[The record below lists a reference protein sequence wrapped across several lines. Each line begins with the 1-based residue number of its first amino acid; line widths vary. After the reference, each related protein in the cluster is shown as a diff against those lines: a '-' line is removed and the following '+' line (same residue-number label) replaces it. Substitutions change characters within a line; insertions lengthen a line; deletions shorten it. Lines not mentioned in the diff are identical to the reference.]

1 MCFISKEIRIFAGEK
16 RLTIIESSLPFLN
29 FSVFVTSSMQEIMN
43 RCTFI
48 WKMQMDALKYNL
60 EPELKVDYNQGI
72 KAKDLKKALVMIEN
86 YREEIVKSWKE
97 HH

>member
-1 MCFISKEIRIFAGEK
+1 MNPC
-16 RLTIIESSLPFLN
+16 
-29 FSVFVTSSMQEIMN
+29 TS
-43 RCTFI
+43 T
-48 WKMQMDALKYNL
+48 WKMQTEEPRLFL

-86 YREEIVKSWKE
+86 YKEEIIKSWEE

>member
-1 MCFISKEIRIFAGEK
+1 MPTVLELFGIRYFYYSGDHEPIHIHLENADGRAK
-16 RLTIIESSLPFLN
+16 VI
-29 FSVFVTSSMQEIMN
+29 
-43 RCTFI
+43 
-48 WKMQMDALKYNL
+48 L

-86 YREEIVKSWKE
+86 YKEEIIKSWEE